1 MNKKEVNEFI
11 CYMLQYLDYGRID
24 YDPSWNE
31 WYVFTPKSYHKIVR
45 SNKGYIIFRQMDNGR
60 FSKQETTELL
70 TYALFKSYF
79 RDYIKGKEI
88 KLNPKTFASF
98 YQQFNSYLI
107 LKAIER
113 LEID

>member
-11 CYMLQYLDYGRID
+11 YYMLQYLDYGRID

-31 WYVFTPKSYHKIVR
+31 WYIFTPKSYHKIVR
-45 SNKGYIIFRQMDNGR
+45 SNKGYTIFRQMDNGR

-113 LEID
+113 MEIE